1 MSNNLFEDSLKRL
14 QERGYN
20 INGIYDSFEIT
31 HDCKHIAS
39 HKYEDIIVTINLF
52 EEDNELT
59 LVVQDYE
66 RHFGL
71 LEEIT
76 YDLNRTK
83 TTSDDIV
90 DNIDKFFED
99 YNSVELQLDNRTSF
113 PIDNI

>member
-31 HDCKHIAS
+31 HECKHIAS
-39 HKYEDIIVTINLF
+39 HKHDDIIVTINLY

-59 LVVQDYE
+59 LVVQDYQ

-71 LEEIT
+71 LEEII
-76 YDLNRTK
+76 YDLSRTK
-83 TTSDDIV
+83 ATSDDIV
-90 DNIDKFFED
+90 DNIDRFFDE

-113 PIDNI
+113 PQ